1 MFDIKEICRLYN
13 NNSSIR
19 DIAALFDTYPNK
31 IARILKKAGVT
42 LRTKEE
48 AAKLAV
54 EAGKIVPP
62 MLGKKRTQE
71 EKDNISLKRSKKWK
85 ELSDDELNAFKQGAK
100 YRWNSQSEE
109 DKVERQRRAGQALR
123 KASVEGSKAEKFL
136 YNELTKAGYDV
147 IMHKKGLI
155 SGEKYEVDLF
165 LPKLMVAI
173 EIDGPQHFLPI
184 YGEDNLNR
192 NMKYDSV
199 KNGAL
204 ISRGICVIRIKYML
218 KHNSQTINRKLFDS
232 VSEVLNN
239 IQTKFPD
246 KSNLLIEM
254 EINND

>member
-100 YRWNSQSEE
+100 DRWNSQSEE